1 MFRGENATCN
11 GALLTGKIP
20 AGNDPEKVK
29 ELWQQY
35 HAKRR
40 QEIMTEKKKTYNQI
54 KVGDKVLHSVLDG
67 ELPQPKRKD
76 SLHRAITNVP
86 PIFLLNNHK

>member
-11 GALLTGKIP
+11 GALLTGKIR

-29 ELWQQY
+29 ELWQKY

-40 QEIMTEKKKTYNQI
+40 QEIITEKRENI
-54 KVGDKVLHSVLDG
+54 
-67 ELPQPKRKD
+67 
-76 SLHRAITNVP
+76 
-86 PIFLLNNHK
+86 